1 MIKAILKIK
10 VKLNKHFIKNQFLS
24 SRIETKN
31 KQLEQD
37 KYTQN
42 LLLSVGTIGPI
53 SRKHK

>member
-42 LLLSVGTIGPI
+42 LLLSVGTIGPK